1 MHPLSAELP
10 SAGENRNIC
19 KTNNILIPETNC
31 WQLDRAEK
39 LAFLIDAEAYFQAFR
54 EAAEQAQEH
63 IYICGWD
70 IDSRM
75 QLARNK
81 QADCGS
87 LQLGIFLST
96 LAEEKKDLQ
105 IYILIWD
112 FVRFMGI
119 DREWFSQFKISW
131 NNHRNIHFH
140 MDRLHPVGASVH
152 HKLVVV
158 DDTVACCG
166 GLDLTKA
173 RWDTPAHAP
182 DDQRRRTPD
191 GHWYRPHHDAQM
203 LVEGLPARRLGSYF
217 RDRWQQ
223 VTGEQLSSPTSQKD
237 NGKNSPWPAS
247 VRPDIRCCRTA
258 IARTQPQH
266 EKLPGVYEAEQL
278 YLDSI
283 RSANRSIY
291 IENQYLTAS
300 KVIEALARRLGEP
313 KGPEIILVLPYTT
326 DGWLSQTTMDTLRDK
341 AVISLQEADIHN
353 RLGIFYAYQEG
364 LEGDDTIKI
373 HSKLMIVDNRF
384 IRVGSSNLNN
394 RSMGFDTEC
403 DLAVELDGE
412 TADGEDTADPA
423 EQLRT
428 TLLAEHLGTTPAA
441 VRQAVQRTDSI
452 LRAITEL
459 QGGSRT
465 LKKFNPGVTPSVDFI
480 AEEQQL
486 FDPERPVE
494 PKRFLSPWIPRGRLT
509 SAQLRLLQ
517 AVGVLLLLGG
527 LAAVWYQSP
536 TGRLFTPNRL
546 QDLADLLVKS
556 DYGWLYVAAAYLF
569 GSLVMVPI
577 TLLISLTI
585 LVFGTYKGFAFALFG
600 SVLSGATT
608 YGLGRVLGR
617 QTVRALAGDT
627 INNLSR
633 KLGRRGV
640 LSTFLVR
647 LVPVAPYTVVNIVA
661 GASHIRFTDFLLGT
675 LLGML
680 PGILAIAGIV
690 DRGYALFR
698 EPNLFSIATSLAV
711 LALILGSWFLIQK
724 KLRSD

>member
-1 MHPLSAELP
+1 
-10 SAGENRNIC
+10 
-19 KTNNILIPETNC
+19 
-31 WQLDRAEK
+31 
-39 LAFLIDAEAYFQAFR
+39 
-54 EAAEQAQEH
+54 
-63 IYICGWD
+63 
-70 IDSRM
+70 
-75 QLARNK
+75 
-81 QADCGS
+81 
-87 LQLGIFLST
+87 
-96 LAEEKKDLQ
+96 
-105 IYILIWD
+105 
-112 FVRFMGI
+112 
-119 DREWFSQFKISW
+119 
-131 NNHRNIHFH
+131 
-140 MDRLHPVGASVH
+140 
-152 HKLVVV
+152 
-158 DDTVACCG
+158 
-166 GLDLTKA
+166 
-173 RWDTPAHAP
+173 
-182 DDQRRRTPD
+182 
-191 GHWYRPHHDAQM
+191 
-203 LVEGLPARRLGSYF
+203 
-217 RDRWQQ
+217 
-223 VTGEQLSSPTSQKD
+223 
-237 NGKNSPWPAS
+237 
-247 VRPDIRCCRTA
+247 
-258 IARTQPQH
+258 
-266 EKLPGVYEAEQL
+266 
-278 YLDSI
+278 
-283 RSANRSIY
+283 
-291 IENQYLTAS
+291 
-300 KVIEALARRLGEP
+300 
-313 KGPEIILVLPYTT
+313 
-326 DGWLSQTTMDTLRDK
+326 
-341 AVISLQEADIHN
+341 
-353 RLGIFYAYQEG
+353 
-364 LEGDDTIKI
+364 
-373 HSKLMIVDNRF
+373 MIVDNRF

-428 TLLAEHLGTTPAA
+428 TLLAEHLGTQSAA